1 MQFNLRCIQHCNT
14 PMRTFYRRPSM
25 NVNWDYLRYLWA
37 ILECIEDGSPFRQSL
52 NFLDIFSPVYPPLF
66 PWNSMIHMSSCVL
79 GETKSSVENI
89 LTRLTCLSSVI
100 WFRIAVV
107 VDHVLATTVPALINR

>member
-1 MQFNLRCIQHCNT
+1 
-14 PMRTFYRRPSM
+14 
-25 NVNWDYLRYLWA
+25 
-37 ILECIEDGSPFRQSL
+37 
-52 NFLDIFSPVYPPLF
+52 
-66 PWNSMIHMSSCVL
+66 MIHMSSCVL